1 MTIYWVF
8 QIINETTVAP
18 KLFPSLQDR
27 EHYITNTPMDSY
39 RVFQYDIEDEYS
51 DIDLSSIS
59 HSSILY
65 SVLASD
71 SEDDYPW
78 LQSTHTNIEE
88 AREDMVEQIK
98 KDCCLLWLVDDIN
111 IEDEQDIWDSY
122 WLTHNVEDI
131 DWVDIS
137 EMHAKVETDY
147 WRTIGYLIQAI

>member
-1 MTIYWVF
+1 
-8 QIINETTVAP
+8 
-18 KLFPSLQDR
+18 
-27 EHYITNTPMDSY
+27 MDSY

-98 KDCCLLWLVDDIN
+98 KDCCLL
-111 IEDEQDIWDSY
+111 
-122 WLTHNVEDI
+122 
-131 DWVDIS
+131 
-137 EMHAKVETDY
+137 
-147 WRTIGYLIQAI
+147 